1 MGKRGLIAIAALC
14 MLLPLAV
21 RLPHLTDN
29 TVSAEKKKTI
39 LEHADSIEGG
49 EKSDASGKSVPYRSA
64 IGGVV
69 LLHDQT
75 TLKCDKATDYPEG
88 NRIDLEGNIF
98 IKDNTIETYGDIGVY
113 HPDDETGELKGNVRG
128 RVIDDSLVT
137 KSKRATFN
145 QKTNELWLYDEAVAW
160 HRGRQLSGDA
170 IRIHV
175 HSDAGKKKVD
185 EIQVHGHAFLAA
197 RDTLST
203 TPALYDQ
210 LSGQH
215 MVATL
220 DERSRL
226 TGVTAT
232 VKAKSL
238 YHVYDD
244 KNQPS
249 SMNFTS
255 GEIIR
260 MYFVEGKLDHILV
273 TGGSHGKE
281 YPKRLW
287 NDKGINLPDF
297 RLRDSEKP
305 VFRQ

>member
-1 MGKRGLIAIAALC
+1 MGKRGFIAIAALC
-14 MLLPLAV
+14 MLLPLTV
-21 RLPHLTDN
+21 RLPRLTDN
-29 TVSAEKKKTI
+29 TASAEKKKTI
-39 LEHADSIEGG
+39 LEHADTIEGG
-49 EKSDASGKSVPYRSA
+49 EQPGPSGSNVPYRSA
-64 IGGVV
+64 TGSVV

-75 TLKCDKATDYPEG
+75 TLKCDKATEYPDG
-88 NRIDLEGNIF
+88 NRIDLTGNIF
-98 IKDNTIETYGDIGVY
+98 IRDNTVETYGDKGVY
-113 HPDDETGELKGNVRG
+113 HPDDQTGELTGNVRG
-128 RVIDDSLVT
+128 RVIEDSLVT

-145 QKTNELWLYDEAVAW
+145 RKTDELWLYDEAVAW

-170 IRIHV
+170 IRVHV
-175 HSDAGKKKVD
+175 REVNGKKKVD
-185 EIQVHGHAFLAA
+185 EIQVHGHAFLAS

-203 TPALYDQ
+203 SPVLYDQ

-220 DERSRL
+220 DGKSRL

-238 YHVYDD
+238 YRIYDD

-249 SMNFTS
+249 SINFTS
-255 GEIIR
+255 GEMIR
-260 MYFVEGKLDHILV
+260 MYFAEGKLDRIRV
-273 TGGSHGKE
+273 TGSSFGKE

-297 RLRDSEKP
+297 RIRNNEKP
-305 VFRQ
+305 LFRQ